1 MLAGN
6 RIACPLSAMFTVR
19 ARSEKGLSVCLLATH
34 YEALA
39 TI

>member
-6 RIACPLSAMFTVR
+6 RIACPLSAKLMVR
-19 ARSEKGLSVCLLATH
+19 AGCEKGLSVCLLATH

>member
-19 ARSEKGLSVCLLATH
+19 AESQKSLSICLLAIH
-34 YEALA
+34 YDALA